1 MKGPWIC
8 IAALL
13 LTAGSTLAQEA
24 GNDQQS
30 MKMIALE
37 ALMTAPDEKALPIV
51 IKLLDGNDSADIK
64 QHALFILSQI
74 DDPAAGKKL
83 LEIAGDSGN
92 PLRVDAIRM
101 IGIGGD
107 DAAVGQLAGLY
118 ASGDEQTREAV
129 LEAFLIA
136 GDVDAVYQVAVGA
149 KDNDEFESAVNM
161 LAAMGARDQ
170 LRQLRERSGSSET
183 LINAYAVAGDS
194 ESLLALARDSS
205 DLQAQARAI
214 EALGIV
220 GGDTVNAALVDIYR
234 GSQSE
239 YVREA
244 ALHGLLVAGYDE
256 GVVQLYRETS
266 DMAEKRDL
274 LQALSVMDSELLLEL
289 VDEALTGTP

>member
-1 MKGPWIC
+1 MKGTWIG

-13 LTAGSTLAQEA
+13 LTAGSVLAQEA
-24 GNDQQS
+24 GSDQQS

-74 DDPAAGKKL
+74 EDPAAGKKL
-83 LEIAGDSGN
+83 LEIAGDSSN

-107 DAAVGQLAGLY
+107 DAAVGQLTGLY

-149 KDNDEFESAVNM
+149 KDNDEFEAAVNM
-161 LAAMGARDQ
+161 LAAMGARDE
-170 LRQLRERSGSSET
+170 LRQLRERGGSSET

-194 ESLLALARDSS
+194 ESLLALARDNS
-205 DLQAQARAI
+205 DVQAQARAI
-214 EALGIV
+214 QALGIV
-220 GGDTVNAALVDIYR
+220 GGDAINVALVDIYR

-244 ALHGLLVAGYDE
+244 ALHGLLIADYDE
-256 GVVQLYRETS
+256 GVVQLYRESTN
-266 DMAEKRDL
+266 MAEKRDL
-274 LQALSVMDSELLLEL
+274 LQTLSVMDSELLLEL

>member
-107 DAAVGQLAGLY
+107 DAAVGRLASLY
-118 ASGDEQTREAV
+118 SAGDDQTREAV
-129 LEAFLIA
+129 LEAYLIA